1 VINLEE
7 GKIASKVGL
16 LIPFD
21 KIYRPIRIEK
31 DYMGSE
37 YLKMLVLSPHVK
49 TLKNEEVIL
58 IS

>member
-1 VINLEE
+1 
-7 GKIASKVGL
+7 
-16 LIPFD
+16 
-21 KIYRPIRIEK
+21 
-31 DYMGSE
+31 MGSE